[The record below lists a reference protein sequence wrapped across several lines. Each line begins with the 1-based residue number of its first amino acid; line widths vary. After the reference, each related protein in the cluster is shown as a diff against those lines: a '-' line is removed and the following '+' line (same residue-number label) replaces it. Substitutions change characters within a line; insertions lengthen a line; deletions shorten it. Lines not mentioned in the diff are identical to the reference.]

1 MIRYISFTTLILAAA
16 TAAAQQPSLPLSLD
30 ECLHMAETSSPALRS
45 GSMAVEKA
53 LIMQG
58 TAFDPDMT
66 EVSLTQE
73 TTTGDSPDNGVNF
86 SQAFDFPT
94 LYVARHKALKAETA
108 LAGRTLDSER
118 SRVERDVTSL
128 YYTMLHARTRV
139 KLLEKTDSTYTALLN
154 LTSTRFANGEVS
166 RLDVINARQLAAACG
181 ADLHDAT
188 DAYYQ
193 LTLKMQNL
201 LGADSPVEPAATDTL
216 RALPQDVDND
226 FSFAS
231 TARGRE
237 ADAGVELSRRNLSV
251 ARNEFAPTI
260 SLSATTRC
268 LIKNFNPYDV
278 EREAFKGNFM
288 KFEVGVGV
296 PLFFGAKRARARAAS
311 RDLTMAR
318 LDRDAA
324 ESAALNEYLAARS
337 EMLTA
342 AHNLEYHTTTGA
354 AEADE
359 LERLATVSY
368 KLGEINEIDL
378 IQYLQ
383 SVSDMRSRHADAIE
397 RYNQSVINLK
407 YLLR

>member
-1 MIRYISFTTLILAAA
+1 MKLYFLTALILTAAG
-16 TAAAQQPSLPLSLD
+16 AAAQQPATTMSLD
-30 ECLHMAETSSPALRS
+30 DCLRMAGATSPALRS
-45 GSMAVEKA
+45 GSVAVDKA
-53 LIMQG
+53 RIMQG
-58 TAFDPDMT
+58 TAFDPDLT

-86 SQAFDFPT
+86 TQAFDFPT
-94 LYVARHKALKAETA
+94 LYVARHKALKAETS
-108 LAGRTLDSER
+108 LAQRALDSEKAR
-118 SRVERDVTSL
+118 IEREVTSL
-128 YYTMLHARTRV
+128 YYSMLHARNRLM
-139 KLLEKTDSTYTALLN
+139 LLGKTDSTFTALLR
-154 LTSTRFANGEVS
+154 LTSTRYDNGEVS

-181 ADLHDAT
+181 ADLHDAEDT
-188 DAYYQ
+188 YYQ
-193 LTLKMQNL
+193 LTLKMQTL
-201 LGADSPVEPAATDTL
+201 LGADSPVQPAPGDTL
-216 RALPQDVDND
+216 RALPQEAAGD

-251 ARNEFAPTI
+251 ARNEFAPSI

-268 LIKNFNPYDV
+268 LIKGFNPYDV
-278 EREAFKGNFM
+278 EREPFKGHFM

-296 PLFFGAKRARARAAS
+296 PLFFGARRARARAAS

-324 ESAALNEYLAARS
+324 ETAAVNEYLAARS

-368 KLGEINEIDL
+368 TLGEINELDL

-383 SVSDMRSRHADAIE
+383 SVTDMRSRHADAIE

>member
-1 MIRYISFTTLILAAA
+1 MNRYITLTVLVLAAS
-16 TAAAQQPSLPLSLD
+16 AAAQQPANLTLD
-30 ECLHMAETSSPALRS
+30 ECLHRAGTFSPVVRA
-45 GSMAVEKA
+45 GSVAVEKA
-53 LIMQG
+53 RIMQG

-86 SQAFDFPT
+86 TQAFDFPT

-108 LAGRTLDSER
+108 LAGRTLDSQKAQ
-118 SRVERDVTSL
+118 VEREVTSL
-128 YYTMLHARTRV
+128 YYTMLHARNRV
-139 KLLEKTDSTYTALLN
+139 KLLALTDSTFTSLLN
-154 LTSTRFANGEVS
+154 LTSSRYTNGEVS
-166 RLDVINARQLAAACG
+166 RLDVINARQLAAACR
-181 ADLHDAT
+181 ADYHDAV
-188 DAYYQ
+188 DSYYL

-201 LGADSPVEPAATDTL
+201 LGAECPVEPAAADTL
-216 RALPQDVDND
+216 SALPLPAAGEY
-226 FSFAS
+226 SFA
-231 TARGRE
+231 TTVRGRE

-251 ARNEFAPTI
+251 ARNEFAPSI

-268 LIKNFNPYDV
+268 LIKSFNPYDV
-278 EREAFKGNFM
+278 EREAFKGHFM

-296 PLFFGAKRARARAAS
+296 PLFFGARRARARAAA

-318 LDRDAA
+318 LDR
-324 ESAALNEYLAARS
+324 ESAETEAVNEYLAARS

-354 AEADE
+354 SEADE

-368 KLGEINEIDL
+368 TLGEINEIEL

-407 YLLR
+407 YLSK

>member
-1 MIRYISFTTLILAAA
+1 MVFAVASSV
-16 TAAAQQPSLPLSLD
+16 AQQPASLSLD
-30 ECLHMAETSSPALRS
+30 DCLRQAEASSPALRS
-45 GSMAVEKA
+45 GSLAVDKA
-53 LIMQG
+53 RIMQG
-58 TAFDPDMT
+58 TAFDPEMT

-73 TTTGDSPDNGVNF
+73 TTSGDSPDNGVNF
-86 SQAFDFPT
+86 TQAFDFPT

-108 LAGRTLDSER
+108 LADRALAREKT
-118 SRVERDVTSL
+118 RVERDVTSL
-128 YYTMLHARTRV
+128 YYTMLHARNRV
-139 KLLEKTDSTYTALLN
+139 KLLEKSDSTCKALLN

-166 RLDVINARQLAAACG
+166 RLDVINARQLAAACR
-181 ADLHDAT
+181 ADYHDAVE
-188 DAYYQ
+188 AYYQ
-193 LTLKMQNL
+193 LTLRMQNL
-201 LGADSPVEPAATDTL
+201 LGLDSPVEPAASDTL
-216 RALPQDVDND
+216 RALPQDMTGE
-226 FSFAS
+226 FSFAATS
-231 TARGRE
+231 RGRE

-251 ARNEFAPTI
+251 ARNEFAPSI

-268 LIKNFNPYDV
+268 LIKSFNPYDV
-278 EREAFKGNFM
+278 EREPFKGHFM

-296 PLFFGAKRARARAAS
+296 PLFFGARRARARAAS
-311 RDLTMAR
+311 RDLTMAQ

-324 ESAALNEYLAARS
+324 ESAALNEYLAAKS

-354 AEADE
+354 SEADE

-368 KLGEINEIDL
+368 TLGEINEIDL

-397 RYNQSVINLK
+397 RYNQSVITLK

>member
-1 MIRYISFTTLILAAA
+1 MKRYAIIAPLFFAVGNATAQQAA
-16 TAAAQQPSLPLSLD
+16 TPMSLD
-30 ECLHMAETSSPALRS
+30 DCLRAVTASPTVRS
-45 GSMAVEKA
+45 GSLAVDKA
-53 LIMQG
+53 RIMQG
-58 TAFDPDMT
+58 TAFDPEMT
-66 EVSLTQE
+66 EISLTQE

-94 LYVARHKALKAETA
+94 LYIARYKALKAETA
-108 LAGRTLDSER
+108 LADRTLDSEKTV
-118 SRVERDVTSL
+118 VERDVESI
-128 YYTMLHARTRV
+128 YFSMLHARNRV
-139 KLLEKTDSTYTALLN
+139 RLLEKSDSTYTALLN

-166 RLDVINARQLAAACG
+166 RLDVINSRQLAAACG
-181 ADLHDAT
+181 ADLHDAI
-188 DAYYQ
+188 DSYYQ

-201 LGADSPVEPAATDTL
+201 LGTDRPVEPAATDSL
-216 RALPQDVDND
+216 RALPLVAGDD

-231 TARGRE
+231 TSRGRV
-237 ADAGVELSRRNLSV
+237 ADAGVELSRLNLSV
-251 ARNEFAPTI
+251 SRNEFAPTI

-278 EREAFKGNFM
+278 EREPFKGHFM

-296 PLFFGAKRARARAAS
+296 PLFFGARRARERAAS
-311 RDLTMAR
+311 RDLAMAR
-318 LDRDAA
+318 LDRSTA
-324 ESAALNEYLAARS
+324 ESEAHNEYLSARA

-342 AHNLEYHTTTGA
+342 AHNLEYHTTVGA
-354 AEADE
+354 SEADE

-368 KLGEINEIDL
+368 SLGEINEIDL

-383 SVSDMRSRHADAIE
+383 SVADMRSRHADAIE